1 MTPANLTTEQW
12 QQVSTALVWFWAFLG
27 CVVGFAAS
35 FLVGYAII
43 PSLVSTRD
51 LPSRAMAARSVL
63 LALAVIFLLAA
74 IVSFVNLVN
83 SIQVLYEIWPEKWI

>member
-1 MTPANLTTEQW
+1 MTPANLTTEHW

-35 FLVGYAII
+35 FLAGYAII

-51 LPSRAMAARSVL
+51 LPSRAIAARPILV
-63 LALAVIFLLAA
+63 ALAVIFLLAA
-74 IVSFVNLVN
+74 IFCFINLVD
-83 SIQVLYEIWPEKWI
+83 SIQVLFEIWPVKWM

>member
-1 MTPANLTTEQW
+1 MTPANLTTEHW

-35 FLVGYAII
+35 FLTGYAII

-63 LALAVIFLLAA
+63 FALAALFLLAA
-74 IVSFVNLVN
+74 IFSFVNLVN
-83 SIQVLYEIWPEKWI
+83 GIQVLYQIWPERWI